1 MIAFGH
7 FMVQDY
13 NLTFLELASFPW
25 SDSSFHENFTGFPNK
40 N

>member
-13 NLTFLELASFPW
+13 NLTFLELASFHGVIHP
-25 SDSSFHENFTGFPNK
+25 FHENFTGFPNK